1 MATVI
6 RFARH
11 GTKKKPF
18 FRIVVQDHHS
28 PRDGKFIEKLGTFDP
43 VKGLGSLVVSRERI
57 QYWMSA
63 GAQLSDSVKNRLK
76 LKFKEWESGA
86 TPATPASSSEVAAPK
101 KKVADKKKS
110 AAPKE
115 A

>member
-18 FRIVVQDHHS
+18 YKIVVQDHRS
-28 PRDGKFIEKLGTFDP
+28 PRDGRFIEKIGSYDPGHNDAFTVARDRLEYWLGT
-43 VKGLGSLVVSRERI
+43 
-57 QYWMSA
+57 
-63 GAQLSDSVKNRLK
+63 GAQMSDAVFKRAKTQL
-76 LKFKEWESGA
+76 KEWGLA
-86 TPATPASSSEVAAPK
+86 GGPAQTPP
-101 KKVADKKKS
+101 KS
-110 AAPKE
+110 ATKE